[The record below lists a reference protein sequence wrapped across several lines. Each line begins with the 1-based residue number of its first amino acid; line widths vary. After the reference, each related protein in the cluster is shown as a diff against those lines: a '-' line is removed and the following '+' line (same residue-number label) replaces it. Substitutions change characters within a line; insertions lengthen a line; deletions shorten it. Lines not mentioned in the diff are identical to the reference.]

1 MITLEVLTGE
11 KAGTVFRE
19 LDAPV
24 LTIGRAPTNQVI
36 LSDYHLS
43 GEHGQIFR
51 EDDRYIYRDL
61 RSTNGSRVQR
71 EGAELVLDGSE
82 RWETSLRDGDKLLL
96 GNPADPVVLQCR
108 VKLADVPM
116 REEIIAKRTMSEL
129 PEVQARI
136 E

>member
-61 RSTNGSRVQR
+61 RSTNGSRILRGPESDRV
-71 EGAELVLDGSE
+71 ELVLDGPGGSG
-82 RWETSLRDGDKLLL
+82 RWEAPLVDGDQLLL
-96 GNPADPVVLQCR
+96 GSPAEPVVLRCR
-108 VKLADVPM
+108 LRPDEGSDRLVE
-116 REEIIAKRTMSEL
+116 R
-129 PEVQARI
+129 
-136 E
+136 

>member
-61 RSTNGSRVQR
+61 RSTNGSRIFRGGDEVS
-71 EGAELVLDGSE
+71 LDG
-82 RWETSLRDGDKLLL
+82 
-96 GNPADPVVLQCR
+96 
-108 VKLADVPM
+108 
-116 REEIIAKRTMSEL
+116 
-129 PEVQARI
+129 
-136 E
+136 